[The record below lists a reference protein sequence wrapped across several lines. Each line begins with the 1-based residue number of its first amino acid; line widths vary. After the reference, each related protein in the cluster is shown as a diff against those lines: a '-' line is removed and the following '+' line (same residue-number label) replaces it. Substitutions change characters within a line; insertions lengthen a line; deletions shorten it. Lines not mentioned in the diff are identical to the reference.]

1 MRQIPVS
8 AIQIIVIF
16 LNYYITSY
24 YNTII
29 MNLFG
34 NARLCK
40 FAKIHCKNPKM
51 PRRQKCSILMMVI
64 VKVQLNAKYDNLN
77 VTF

>member
-1 MRQIPVS
+1 
-8 AIQIIVIF
+8 
-16 LNYYITSY
+16 
-24 YNTII
+24 

-34 NARLCK
+34 NARVCK
-40 FAKIHCKNPKM
+40 FCKMHCKNPKL

-77 VTF
+77 ATFRYL